1 MELATGGDLAAYMTK
16 VLDKMPRLPVELLID
31 IGQQL
36 TSMIHECH
44 SVRVVHGDIK
54 PANFVITEGAD
65 LYPDKPVLKLID
77 FGIADEVGG
86 NTTHILRETMVGSL
100 HYMSPETCQP
110 DGGKQTLSRAADIWS
125 LGIILYRISLG
136 QLHVQASHIEGKKA
150 KKNPTMLDMVKF
162 LSQAHD
168 PENLESEPVQ
178 VPQFPRLIG
187 SAERVEQFRGFV
199 QGCVRWKPA
208 DRAKTTDLLAHPLF
222 TKPRLDVCEDA
233 GIVIVSE
240 ERRGSYSD
248 VHEGSLRVPA
258 GGLSAELVQRLV
270 EVLKSSSW
278 VRDENS

>member
-1 MELATGGDLAAYMTK
+1 
-16 VLDKMPRLPVELLID
+16 
-31 IGQQL
+31 
-36 TSMIHECH
+36 
-44 SVRVVHGDIK
+44 
-54 PANFVITEGAD
+54 
-65 LYPDKPVLKLID
+65 
-77 FGIADEVGG
+77 
-86 NTTHILRETMVGSL
+86 MVGSL